1 MFSSGEVNPVEF
13 KVVRLTSA
21 ESVKNFDCGDTDLND
36 FILNRA
42 VLFDKYLLAASYA
55 CVDVNDASRV
65 YAYFSLANDKLAM
78 SDFKDKSEFNRFR
91 KKRGFPNEKRLK
103 SYPAVKLCRLAV
115 DNSVKGKRIGSMII
129 DIIKYMFVANNKTG
143 CRFLTVD
150 AYLGALSFYEGN
162 GFRQMLLEDNDPHTR
177 VMYFDLIDL
186 AA

>member
-1 MFSSGEVNPVEF
+1 MVQTSEVKTPAF
-13 KVVRLTSA
+13 DVVRLSSL
-21 ESVKNFDCGDTDLND
+21 ESIGNFDCGDTDLND

-42 VLFDKYLLAASYA
+42 VLFDKYMLAASYA
-55 CVDVNDASRV
+55 CVNPESGQI

-115 DNSVKGKRIGSMII
+115 DNSVKGNQIGSAIL
-129 DIIKYMFVANNKTG
+129 DIVKSMFVINNKTG

-150 AYLGALSFYEGN
+150 AYVGALSFYECN
-162 GFRQMLLEDNDPHTR
+162 GFRPMLAEDNDPHTR
-177 VMYFDLIDL
+177 VMYFDLIDF

>member
-1 MFSSGEVNPVEF
+1 MLQTGKVNIPAFE
-13 KVVRLTSA
+13 VVRLSSL
-21 ESVKNFDCGDTDLND
+21 ESVNNFDCGDADLND

-42 VLFDKYLLAASYA
+42 VLFDKYMLAASYA

-115 DNSVKGKRIGSMII
+115 DNSVKGKQIGSKVL
-129 DIIKYMFVANNKTG
+129 DFIKYMFIENNKTG

-150 AYLGALSFYEGN
+150 AYLGALSFYECN
-162 GFRQMLLEDNDPHTR
+162 GFRPMLSEDDDPHTR

-186 AA
+186 IN